1 MRAVD
6 DVWHFIYDCPALQH
20 LRLGRQNLFSGTQA
34 HDMAAFMKQRD
45 QEGVFFYVLQCLR
58 EVTAHLTL
66 DRSHDVD
73 LGLNQPV
80 DFYDSD

>member
-1 MRAVD
+1 
-6 DVWHFIYDCPALQH
+6 
-20 LRLGRQNLFSGTQA
+20 
-34 HDMAAFMKQRD
+34 MKQRD
-45 QEGVFFYVLQCLR
+45 QEGGFFYVLQCLR

-66 DRSHDVD
+66 DRSYDVD